1 MTGGWESQSNIC
13 MFGFYK
19 DKAMDSQSNY
29 EIPACLG
36 KTGRVSMELWPGI
49 IISYTVNSHNQAD
62 IEGRETEKIF
72 RTKMIQ
78 LVITSLVITAC
89 QSFVF
94 QDNPGSPG
102 Q

>member
-1 MTGGWESQSNIC
+1 MRAEMTGGRESQSNIC

-49 IISYTVNSHNQAD
+49 IISYTV
-62 IEGRETEKIF
+62 
-72 RTKMIQ
+72 
-78 LVITSLVITAC
+78 ITRQILRGER
-89 QSFVF
+89 QRKYFG
-94 QDNPGSPG
+94 PR
-102 Q
+102 

>member
-13 MFGFYK
+13 MFGFYR

-49 IISYTVNSHNQAD
+49 IISYTVNSSHNQAD
-62 IEGRETEKIF
+62 IEETE
-72 RTKMIQ
+72 
-78 LVITSLVITAC
+78 
-89 QSFVF
+89 
-94 QDNPGSPG
+94 
-102 Q
+102 